1 MIKLLWLLCFIPLI
15 YGIYVYNKKDDLEI
29 EEDKLDSLN
38 EQGSVLDMKEK
49 VQIRERKINK
59 RKDRLDDE

>member
-15 YGIYVYNKKDDLEI
+15 YGIYVYSKKDELEI